1 MSDEVPEAGVRPIWD
16 AVKCKYRDT
25 SPPGI
30 PWLTYLLIV
39 VNVLLFLPMMF
50 ISWKLLLGGS
60 EAYMATFDL
69 LKTLPKT
76 ACVANLGCLGQLVF
90 AMFIHIGFLHFAGNM
105 AFLYLIGDNV
115 ELTLGRLRFLII
127 YFVAGIVGGL
137 VQATISLGVEGSSAP
152 FMIAGA
158 SAAISGLVGSY
169 LVLYPGS
176 TMCACFGW
184 GLLYYCFPVRAAVL
198 LVAWIG
204 LQFVYALVA
213 SSIGVY
219 AHLAGLFAGM
229 ALTGLLAD
237 RQLIDKVRS
246 LIERGIVRG
255 HPPSYYELIVPSLS
269 KVCKLVI
276 VASAVLLAALSGY
289 ALPSLAEMEGKYY
302 VIYAEYTY
310 STRMTEY
317 YSVVLTF
324 KGITSMW
331 AEINNTAPSH
341 VLEKF
346 PYQYE
351 IYYKHYNGTPTFI
364 DPVYYVKLD
373 HTSEAGLLSLLIVT
387 ASIILS
393 FRALSMPEKYEVT
406 YIPGLKEKRR
416 RKLVGQGWSP
426 RHS

>member
-1 MSDEVPEAGVRPIWD
+1 MSDEVPEAGVRPIWE
-16 AVKCKYRDT
+16 AVECKYRDT

-39 VNVLLFLPMMF
+39 VNVLLFLPMM
-50 ISWKLLLGGS
+50 IIGWKLLLPGS

-76 ACVANLGCLGQLVF
+76 ACVANLGCLSELVF
-90 AMFIHIGFLHFAGNM
+90 SMFIHIGFLHLAGNM
-105 AFLYLIGDNV
+105 AFLYLVGDNV
-115 ELTLGRLRFLII
+115 ELTLGRLRFLVI
-127 YFVAGIVGGL
+127 YFAAGIVGGL
-137 VQATISLGVEGSSAP
+137 VQATISLGVEGASAP

-158 SAAISGLVGSY
+158 SAAISGLIGSY

-176 TMCACFGW
+176 TMCTCFGW

-204 LQFVYALVA
+204 LQFIYILVS
-213 SSIGVY
+213 SSIAVY
-219 AHLAGLFAGM
+219 AHLAGLFVGM
-229 ALTGLLAD
+229 ALTGLLAN
-237 RQLIDKVRS
+237 RQLIEKVRN

-269 KVCKLVI
+269 KVCKIII
-276 VASAVLLAALSGY
+276 VAAAILLVALSGY
-289 ALPSLAEMEGKYY
+289 VLPSLAELDRKYY

-310 STRMTEY
+310 DSYKTEY
-317 YSVVLTF
+317 YSIVLTF
-324 KGITSMW
+324 KGITNMW
-331 AEINNTAPSH
+331 AEINDTAPSH
-341 VLEKF
+341 ILERF

-351 IYYKHYNGTPTFI
+351 IYYKYYNGTKTFI
-364 DPVYYVKLD
+364 DPIYYVKLD
-373 HTSEAGLLSLLIVT
+373 HTSEAGLLSILIVT

-406 YIPGLKEKRR
+406 YIPGLREKRR
-416 RKLVGQGWSP
+416 RRTVEQGWSQ
-426 RHS
+426 HK